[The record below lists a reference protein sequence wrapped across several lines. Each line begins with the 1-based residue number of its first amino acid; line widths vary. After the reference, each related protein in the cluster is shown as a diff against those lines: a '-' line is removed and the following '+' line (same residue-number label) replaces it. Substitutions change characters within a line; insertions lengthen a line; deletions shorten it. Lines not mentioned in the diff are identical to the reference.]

1 MNGKRA
7 KLLRKL
13 AGPKQDTTYTVDKRT
28 ARRKFMNTTPLLD
41 FHGNPQLD
49 DDDKPMFNKIEWNT
63 ATIMMGA
70 GTRMVYKVLKNIYH
84 NRTRDL
90 PVNIHTPVGA

>member
-1 MNGKRA
+1 MNGKKA
-7 KLLRKL
+7 KMLRKL
-13 AGPKQDTTYTVDKRT
+13 AGPDSDTQYNVMKGT
-28 ARRKFMNTTPLLD
+28 ARRKFMNTTPIID

-49 DDDKPMFNKIEWNT
+49 DNDNPMFNKIEWTT
-63 ATIMMGA
+63 ATMMMGA

-90 PVNIHTPVGA
+90 HVNIHTPVGA